1 MKTVLLLFAL
11 FVFVGAT
18 LVAVSDRTWTR
29 RTAQIVAELNGAAFA
44 PPESTFTAARL
55 DSLPPPVA
63 RYLRAVLRD
72 GVPLVRHAVLTHE
85 GVFRGD
91 LDNPGEWSFRSVQ
104 HFGADPPGFVWDA
117 RMHLAPLVDVY
128 VRDAL
133 VGGQAFMRARVAGM
147 FPVVEAGDDAQL
159 DVAAAQ
165 RWLAETAWFPTALLP
180 GQGVKWTAVDDTT
193 ALATVG
199 SGALTAR
206 LEFRFGADSL
216 VSSVFSSGRGRAVG
230 GSIVP
235 TPWRGRWSGW
245 QWRDGMRVPGYGEV
259 AWELVSGPVT
269 YWRGT
274 VVDATYE

>member
-11 FVFVGAT
+11 FVFVIVA
-18 LVAVSDRTWTR
+18 LFAVSERTWTR
-29 RTAQIVAELNGAAFA
+29 RTAEAVAELDRAAAA
-44 PPESTFTAARL
+44 PPESAFAPAML

-72 GVPLVRHAVLTHE
+72 GTPLVRHAVLKQE
-85 GVFRGD
+85 GMFRGD
-91 LDNPGEWSFRSVQ
+91 LVQPGEWAFDAVQ
-104 HFGADPPGFVWDA
+104 HFDANPPGFVWDA
-117 RMHLAPLVDVY
+117 RMHLAPMLDVF

-133 VGGQAFMRARVAGM
+133 VGGQASMRGRVAGM
-147 FPVVEAGDDAQL
+147 FPMVDAGDDAQL

-180 GQGVKWTAVDDTT
+180 GQGVTWTALDDST
-193 ALATVG
+193 ARATVG

-206 LEFRFGADSL
+206 LDFHFGPDSL
-216 VSSVFSSGRGRAVG
+216 VTSVFSPDRGRAVG